1 MGKRARTGCALLCG
15 MNEGSPQLRVGSRR
29 GGGYDQSTSRVA
41 TSSTKVLVIDD
52 DPIVLE
58 VVRER
63 LEGAGFVVVVR
74 DEPLGTTNVVRDER
88 PDIVLLDIMMPALNG
103 ERLAALLRSNR
114 SLGNIGI
121 ILHSSKAPLELAPL
135 VEQTGAIGAISKSES
150 EGEFM
155 RRFHELVRGHL
166 EHTSSS
172 APRKA

>member
-1 MGKRARTGCALLCG
+1 VTTG
-15 MNEGSPQLRVGSRR
+15 
-29 GGGYDQSTSRVA
+29 
-41 TSSTKVLVIDD
+41 STKVLVIDD

-88 PDIVLLDIMMPALNG
+88 PDIVLLDVMMPALNG
-103 ERLAALLRSNR
+103 ERLAALLRANR
-114 SLGNIGI
+114 SLNSLSIV
-121 ILHSSKAPLELAPL
+121 LYSSKTPHELTAL

-155 RRFHELVRGHL
+155 RKFHDLVRTHK
-166 EHTSSS
+166 ERTSKRP
-172 APRKA
+172 A

>member
-1 MGKRARTGCALLCG
+1 MSASSNCELEADD
-15 MNEGSPQLRVGSRR
+15 VA
-29 GGGYDQSTSRVA
+29 GYDQPTSRVA

-114 SLGNIGI
+114 SLGSIGI

-166 EHTSSS
+166 ERVSS
-172 APRKA
+172 APRKV

>member
-1 MGKRARTGCALLCG
+1 MILACNCELEAA
-15 MNEGSPQLRVGSRR
+15 
-29 GGGYDQSTSRVA
+29 RVA
-41 TSSTKVLVIDD
+41 RYDRPTLSVATASTKVLVIDD

-114 SLGNIGI
+114 SLHSLSIV
-121 ILHSSKAPLELAPL
+121 LHSSKAPAELMRL
-135 VEQTGAIGAISKSES
+135 VEQTGALGAISKSES

-155 RRFHELVRGHL
+155 RKFHDLVRVHR
-166 EHTSSS
+166 ERTSS
-172 APRKA
+172 APRKT

>member
-1 MGKRARTGCALLCG
+1 MRFDLNCQLEARQVA
-15 MNEGSPQLRVGSRR
+15 R
-29 GGGYDQSTSRVA
+29 YDRITPRVA
-41 TSSTKVLVIDD
+41 TASTKVLVIDD

-114 SLGNIGI
+114 SLSSIGI
-121 ILHSSKAPLELAPL
+121 ILHSSKSPAELHPLIA
-135 VEQTGAIGAISKSES
+135 QTGAIGAISKSES

-155 RRFHELVRGHL
+155 RKFHDLVRMHREGG
-166 EHTSSS
+166 SSV
-172 APRKA
+172 PVRKG

>member
-1 MGKRARTGCALLCG
+1 MEAPEVA
-15 MNEGSPQLRVGSRR
+15 
-29 GGGYDQSTSRVA
+29 GYDRWTERV
-41 TSSTKVLVIDD
+41 TNVSTKVLVIDD

-88 PDIVLLDIMMPALNG
+88 PDIVLLDINMPALNG

-114 SLGNIGI
+114 SLNSLSIV
-121 ILHSSKAPLELAPL
+121 LHSSKSPQELLPL

-155 RRFHELVRGHL
+155 RTFHQLVQAHRERTGGM
-166 EHTSSS
+166 S
-172 APRKA
+172 RKSGI

>member
-1 MGKRARTGCALLCG
+1 MWTPRNCELEASELA
-15 MNEGSPQLRVGSRR
+15 
-29 GGGYDQSTSRVA
+29 GYDRPTSRVS

-114 SLGNIGI
+114 SLGHIGI
-121 ILHSSKAPLELAPL
+121 ILHSSKTPAELGPL

-155 RRFHELVRGHL
+155 RKFHDLVRSHR
-166 EHTSSS
+166 ERISA
-172 APRKA
+172 APRKV

>member
-1 MGKRARTGCALLCG
+1 MDVRPCTVGMRVRRNCELERTELARYH
-15 MNEGSPQLRVGSRR
+15 R
-29 GGGYDQSTSRVA
+29 YTSRV
-41 TSSTKVLVIDD
+41 TTGSTKVLVIDD

-103 ERLAALLRSNR
+103 ERLAALLRANR
-114 SLGNIGI
+114 SLNTLSIV
-121 ILHSSKAPLELAPL
+121 LHSSKAPSELLPL

-166 EHTSSS
+166 ERTSS
-172 APRKA
+172 APRKV

>member
-1 MGKRARTGCALLCG
+1 M
-15 MNEGSPQLRVGSRR
+15 RR
-29 GGGYDQSTSRVA
+29 DLNSELEERQVAGYDRFTSRVA
-41 TSSTKVLVIDD
+41 TASTKVLVIDD

-114 SLGNIGI
+114 SLNSVGI
-121 ILHSSKAPLELAPL
+121 ILHSSKSPSELLPL
-135 VEQTGAIGAISKSES
+135 VDQTGAIGAISKSES

-155 RRFHELVRGHL
+155 RKFHDLVRTHRERG
-166 EHTSSS
+166 SST
-172 APRKA
+172 PVRK